1 MQIKKMVWFDK
12 PGEKEK
18 LNELAEKYKNESSLA
33 TAIESNFKV
42 SFTEAMQIASIWM
55 HNVTNAKKQ

>member
-42 SFTEAMQIASIWM
+42 SFTEAMQIASIWV

>member
-12 PGEKEK
+12 PGEKDK
-18 LNELAEKYKNESSLA
+18 LNELAAKYKTESSLA
-33 TAIESNFKV
+33 TAVENEFGV

-55 HNVTNAKKQ
+55 TNVINK

>member
-1 MQIKKMVWFDK
+1 MVWFDK